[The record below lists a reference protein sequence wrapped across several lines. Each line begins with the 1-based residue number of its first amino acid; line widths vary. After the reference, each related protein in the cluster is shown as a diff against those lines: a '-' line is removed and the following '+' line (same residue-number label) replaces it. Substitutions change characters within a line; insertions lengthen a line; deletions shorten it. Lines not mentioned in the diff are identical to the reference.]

1 MKKFA
6 TVVVT
11 VLIAASATACGADD
25 GGEDGATQ
33 LLLLSQQTP
42 FTAPSY
48 FAEKLG
54 YYDEANLDVEIRAFP
69 TGTTAL
75 EAWKSGIGD
84 VVYSGAQPALLNYG
98 NTDGTNYRM
107 IQIATRSEPA
117 LILMANRS
125 ITSAKDLEGKKIATR
140 IGSTSEWWLQR
151 YLAHNKVDTSKVEII
166 NLDSQQMPPAL
177 EIGDIDAFALYQPV
191 GWQSQAVSGDKVHQ
205 LADATEVPGVSDLT
219 SYGVRPEMIEQ
230 NPEAAKA
237 FVEATKRGADYVVA
251 HPEEVGEFYATEFGA
266 NNEDTVRTIA
276 LFDFNPAFDEDA
288 VSMMQDL
295 VDWSVEHGALTA
307 GFDINDVIW
316 TEAAGQ

>member
-1 MKKFA
+1 M
-6 TVVVT
+6 
-11 VLIAASATACGADD
+11 
-25 GGEDGATQ
+25 
-33 LLLLSQQTP
+33 
-42 FTAPSY
+42 
-48 FAEKLG
+48 
-54 YYDEANLDVEIRAFP
+54 
-69 TGTTAL
+69 
-75 EAWKSGIGD
+75 
-84 VVYSGAQPALLNYG
+84 
-98 NTDGTNYRM
+98 
-107 IQIATRSEPA
+107 
-117 LILMANRS
+117 
-125 ITSAKDLEGKKIATR
+125 
-140 IGSTSEWWLQR
+140 
-151 YLAHNKVDTSKVEII
+151 
-166 NLDSQQMPPAL
+166 
-177 EIGDIDAFALYQPV
+177 
-191 GWQSQAVSGDKVHQ
+191 
-205 LADATEVPGVSDLT
+205 SDLT